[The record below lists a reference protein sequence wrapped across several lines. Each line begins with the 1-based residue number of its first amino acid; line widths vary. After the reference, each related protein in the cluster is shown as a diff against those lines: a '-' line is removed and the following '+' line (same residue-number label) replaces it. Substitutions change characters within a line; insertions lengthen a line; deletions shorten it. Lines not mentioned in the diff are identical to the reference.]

1 MLFVA
6 RIRGK
11 SCVER
16 RTINFLWDWL
26 VLSVEKIEGR
36 SGLTTTKGVART
48 VNILE
53 SVVRI
58 IQNVGLSKRSY
69 CLEPTDNLSIS
80 TISSFSTLDTRYST
94 GWRKSP
100 FFRKTF
106 KAWANQDGNTLLGW
120 YRPHQQ
126 VPWLRWS
133 CRTPTQANYCLV
145 ATQCHLKMRKRMG
158 SRHNKNKL
166 AKRWHGLCL
175 DDCRQC
181 QNNC

>member
-1 MLFVA
+1 M
-6 RIRGK
+6 
-11 SCVER
+11 
-16 RTINFLWDWL
+16 
-26 VLSVEKIEGR
+26 
-36 SGLTTTKGVART
+36 TTTKGVVRT
-48 VNILE
+48 VRILE

-58 IQNVGLSKRSY
+58 IQNVGDCRRDQSVWNQRIIYRYRPSHLSRH
-69 CLEPTDNLSIS
+69 SI
-80 TISSFSTLDTRYST
+80 LDRMEEI
-94 GWRKSP
+94 P
-100 FFRKTF
+100 FFRKTL

-133 CRTPTQANYCLV
+133 CRTPTQANYCRV

>member
-58 IQNVGLSKRSY
+58 IQNVGDCRRDQSVWNQRIIYRYRPSHLSRH
-69 CLEPTDNLSIS
+69 SI
-80 TISSFSTLDTRYST
+80 LDRMEEI
-94 GWRKSP
+94 P
-100 FFRKTF
+100 FLRNKF
-106 KAWANQDGNTLLGW
+106 KAWANQGGNALSGW

-126 VPWLRWS
+126 VPWLHLIMS
-133 CRTPTQANYCLV
+133 DIKTQAVSARSWQQASDDRLA
-145 ATQCHLKMRKRMG
+145 ATKRRKAG
-158 SRHNKNKL
+158 V
-166 AKRWHGLCL
+166 LCAH
-175 DDCRQC
+175 DAPGITKKSPT
-181 QNNC
+181 